1 LLHLSPLIEFHVL
14 LKEIVE
20 ANEVVCTF
28 EDLEQS
34 EFFEELF
41 LWFRPLKLAFEVVG
55 LLKGVEFEFFNGALE
70 RALGLYPELLRDHSI
85 NVVSSF
91 EVLVNLRDGRDEV
104 NIKVVD
110 HVVEHEEQHDHS
122 CVLKISELNV
132 H

>member
-1 LLHLSPLIEFHVL
+1 MLHLSPLIEFHVL

-20 ANEVVCTF
+20 ANEVVCAF

-34 EFFEELF
+34 EFFKELF
-41 LWFRPLKLAFEVVG
+41 LWFGPLELAFEVIG
-55 LLKGVEFEFFNGALE
+55 LLKGVEFKFFNGALK

-85 NVVSSF
+85 DVVSSF
-91 EVLVNLRDGRDEV
+91 EVLVNLRDRRDEV

-110 HVVEHEEQHDHS
+110 HVVEHEKQHDHS
-122 CVLKISELNV
+122 CVLKVSELNV

>member
-1 LLHLSPLIEFHVL
+1 MLHLSPLIEFHVL

-20 ANEVVCTF
+20 ANEVICTF

-85 NVVSSF
+85 DVVSSF
-91 EVLVNLRDGRDEV
+91 EVLVNLRDRRDEV

-110 HVVEHEEQHDHS
+110 HVVKHEEQHDHS
-122 CVLKISELNV
+122 CVLKVSELNV